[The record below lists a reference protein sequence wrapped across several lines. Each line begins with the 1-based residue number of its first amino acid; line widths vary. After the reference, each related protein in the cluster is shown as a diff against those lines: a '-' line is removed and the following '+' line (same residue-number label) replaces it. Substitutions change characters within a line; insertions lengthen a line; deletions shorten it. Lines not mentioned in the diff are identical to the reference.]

1 MPDGQPHSPQG
12 FSARR
17 DQPLIGVVV
26 PDGDREIVRYFTDEA
41 EADEALSQSGIA
53 QALSLAGA
61 WKDID
66 STEALDELERLRHES
81 RPTPPI
87 DLAGIAD

>member
-1 MPDGQPHSPQG
+1 MSEVQSSSQS
-12 FSARR
+12 FSARC
-17 DQPLIGVVV
+17 DQPLIGVIV
-26 PDGDREIVRYFTDEA
+26 PEGDGEIVRYFTDEA
-41 EADEALSQSGIA
+41 EADEALSQSGIV
-53 QALSLAGA
+53 QALSLPGA

-66 STEALDELERLRHES
+66 SIEALDELDRLRHES